1 MKQAIGIDFGGTT
14 VKIGVVEG
22 SQVLDKAPPIATQDY
37 LDATT
42 LIDDIARTVHTLQ
55 ESFPNICAIGAG
67 MPGFVDFPTGR
78 VHNLTNVQGWKNVFL
93 KKELE
98 DRLHLPATIDNDA
111 NAMAYA
117 EWKVGAGMGMNH
129 LVAITLGTGVGGGL
143 IIDGKLARGANSV
156 GSELGHVS
164 INYKGRTGPYGNHG
178 GLEEYIGNNEIVAR
192 ARELYREAGHRL
204 SLDDCSPKTL
214 AESAQAGDP
223 IALLV
228 WDGIAEKLACALT
241 STVFLLNPEAIIIG
255 GGVSK
260 AGPLL
265 FKPLQEKLFS
275 QIGDPFKEHLQ
286 ILPAHFGNEAG
297 MLGAANLALET
308 FE

>member
-1 MKQAIGIDFGGTT
+1 
-14 VKIGVVEG
+14 
-22 SQVLDKAPPIATQDY
+22 
-37 LDATT
+37 
-42 LIDDIARTVHTLQ
+42 
-55 ESFPNICAIGAG
+55 
-67 MPGFVDFPTGR
+67 MPGFVDYPTGR
-78 VHNLTNVQGWKNVFL
+78 VHRLTNVEGWVDIFL

-98 DRLHLPATIDNDA
+98 DRLKLPTTVDNDA

-117 EWKVGAGMGMNH
+117 EWKVGAGQGMNH
-129 LVAITLGTGVGGGL
+129 LVAITLGTGVGGG
-143 IIDGKLARGANSV
+143 IVIDGKLARGANSV

-192 ARELYREAGHRL
+192 ARELYREAGQRL

-214 AESAQAGDP
+214 AESANNGDP
-223 IALLV
+223 IAMLV

-265 FKPLQEKLFS
+265 FKPLEEKLFS
-275 QIGDPFKEHLQ
+275 QIGAPFKEHLK
-286 ILPAHFGNEAG
+286 ILPAQFGNEAG
-297 MLGAANLALET
+297 MLGAANLALENS
-308 FE
+308 

>member
-1 MKQAIGIDFGGTT
+1 MKQAVGIDFGGTT

-37 LDATT
+37 PDATS
-42 LIDDIARTVHTLQ
+42 LIDDIARTVKLMQ
-55 ESFPNICAIGAG
+55 KGFPEIAAAGAG
-67 MPGFVDFPTGR
+67 MPGFVDFSTGR
-78 VHNLTNVQGWKNVFL
+78 VHRLTNVEGWVDIFL

-98 DRLHLPATIDNDA
+98 DRLEMPAVVDNDA

-117 EWKVGAGMGMNH
+117 EWKVGAGQGMNH
-129 LVAITLGTGVGGGL
+129 LVALTLGTGVGGGL

-178 GLEEYIGNNEIVAR
+178 GLEEYIGNHEIVAR

-214 AESAQAGDP
+214 AESAQKGDP
-223 IALLV
+223 VALQV

-260 AGPLL
+260 AGDLL
-265 FKPLQEKLFS
+265 FQPLQEKLFS
-275 QIGDPFKEHLQ
+275 QIGKPFQEHLQ
-286 ILPAHFGNEAG
+286 ILPAQFGNEAG
-297 MLGAANLALET
+297 MIGAANLALEN
-308 FE
+308 

>member
-14 VKIGVVEG
+14 VKIGVVDG

-37 LDATT
+37 QDAPS
-42 LIDDIARTVHTLQ
+42 LIDDIARTVTSLQ
-55 ESFPNICAIGAG
+55 CNFPDISAIGAG
-67 MPGFVDFPTGR
+67 MPGFVDYPTGR
-78 VHNLTNVQGWKNVFL
+78 VHRLTNVEGWVDIFL

-98 DRLHLPATIDNDA
+98 DRLKLPTTVDNDA

-117 EWKVGAGMGMNH
+117 EWKVGAGQGMNH
-129 LVAITLGTGVGGGL
+129 LVAITLGTGVGGG
-143 IIDGKLARGANSV
+143 IVIDGKLARGANSV

-192 ARELYREAGHRL
+192 ARELYREAGQSL

-214 AESAQAGDP
+214 AESANNGDP
-223 IALLV
+223 IAMLV

-265 FKPLQEKLFS
+265 FKPLEEKLFS
-275 QIGDPFKEHLQ
+275 QIGEPFKEHLK
-286 ILPAHFGNEAG
+286 ILPAQFGNEAG
-297 MLGAANLALET
+297 MLGAANLALENS
-308 FE
+308 

>member
-1 MKQAIGIDFGGTT
+1 MQKAVGIDFGGTT

-22 SQVLDKAPPIATQDY
+22 SQVLDKAPPIATPDY
-37 LDATT
+37 PNAAS
-42 LIDDIARTVHTLQ
+42 LIDDIARTVKSLQ
-55 ESFPNICAIGAG
+55 KCFPDIAAAGAG

-78 VHNLTNVQGWKNVFL
+78 VHRLTNVEGWVDIFL

-98 DRLHLPATIDNDA
+98 DRLAMPAIVENDA

-117 EWKVGAGMGMNH
+117 EWKVGAGQGMSH
-129 LVAITLGTGVGGGL
+129 LVALTLGTGVGGGL

-156 GSELGHVS
+156 GGELGHVS

-178 GLEEYIGNNEIVAR
+178 GLEEYIGNNEIVSR
-192 ARELYREAGHRL
+192 ARELYREAGQRL

-214 AESAQAGDP
+214 AEAALEGDEV
-223 IALLV
+223 ALLV

-255 GGVSK
+255 GGVSQ
-260 AGPLL
+260 AGDLL
-265 FKPLQEKLFS
+265 FKPLQEKLFA
-275 QIGDPFKEHLQ
+275 QIGAPFKEHLK
-286 ILPAHFGNEAG
+286 ILPAHFGNDAG
-297 MLGAANLALET
+297 MIGAANLALE
-308 FE
+308 ER

>member
-1 MKQAIGIDFGGTT
+1 MPKQAIGIDFGGTT
-14 VKIGVVEG
+14 VKVGVVQG
-22 SQVLDKAPPIATQDY
+22 PQVLDKAPPIATPEY
-37 LDATT
+37 TSAAA
-42 LIDDIARTVHTLQ
+42 LIDDIARTVRALQ
-55 ESFPNICAIGAG
+55 ANFPEIAAVGAG

-78 VHNLTNVQGWKNVFL
+78 VHNLTNVEGWKNILL

-98 DRLHLPATIDNDA
+98 DRLQLPATIDNDA

-117 EWKVGAGMGMNH
+117 EWKVGAGKGMNH
-129 LVAITLGTGVGGGL
+129 LVALTLGTGVGGGL
-143 IIDGKLARGANSV
+143 VIDGKLARGANSV

-214 AESAQAGDP
+214 AESAEKGDP

-260 AGPLL
+260 AGDLL
-265 FKPLQEKLFS
+265 FVPLKEKLFS
-275 QIGDPFKEHLQ
+275 QIGEPFREHLQ
-286 ILPAHFGNEAG
+286 LLPAHFGNEAG
-297 MLGAANLALET
+297 MLGAAHLALENM
-308 FE
+308 